1 MVDIKDVP
9 RDRALPWLSVA
20 ADPLQMQ
27 ARLQPHFGD
36 EVKILQVKLER
47 FTYKPGRNARFS
59 YRIKLRDRARDRK
72 AKHVVHG
79 RMETPGDSAALYRKM
94 SRRTWVTPAYGPA
107 LLHLEDLGIVL
118 WGFPNDPKLE
128 GVERVAQPHE
138 FLAVAATVPSLARFA
153 GGSCDSQVVKY
164 VPGKRLV
171 MKHALTNP
179 DGDATIVYTK
189 TYGHDRGG
197 AIFAVMRSLWESA
210 QADPHAFTAP
220 EPLAYVAAAHTLL
233 LGGLPGTAAIGTL
246 QNGALA
252 HGMMQAGSGV
262 AGIHTSGVG
271 GLEPWTEAHE
281 FENFLGVTAMLQRYD
296 ADLAPAVERL
306 RRHAQ
311 EAMASVEALPPVPIH
326 GAFRFTQLLTYRERL
341 ALVDFDG
348 FREGHPMC
356 DVGSFAAHLYYLMA
370 KDELDAADAER
381 AVHDFLEAYRHRAP
395 WGTPEA
401 ALRWYTAV
409 ILVAK
414 HAQKC
419 VKRLKDDGD
428 SKIRHMLEL
437 ADELLTGQRP
447 LR

>member
-9 RDRALPWLSVA
+9 RDRALPWLPVA
-20 ADPLQMQ
+20 TDPAQMQ

-36 EVKILQVKLER
+36 AQILQVKVER

-59 YRIKLRDRARDRK
+59 YRIKLRDRGRNLK
-72 AKHVVHG
+72 AKHVLHG
-79 RMETPGDSAALYRKM
+79 RMETPGESASLYRKM
-94 SRRTWVTPAYGPA
+94 SRRSWVTPRFGPP

-128 GVERVAQPHE
+128 GIERVAQPTV
-138 FLAVAATVPSLARFA
+138 FLALASEIPALAAYAS
-153 GGSCDSQVVKY
+153 GSCDSQVVKY

-171 MKHALTNP
+171 MKHKLERA
-179 DGDATIVYTK
+179 DGETAIVFTK
-189 TYGHDRGG
+189 TYSHDRGG
-197 AIFAVMRSLWESA
+197 AIFGVMRSLWERA
-210 QADPHAFTAP
+210 QSDPVSLTAP
-220 EPLAYVAAAHTLL
+220 EPLAYLESVRTLL
-233 LGGLPGTAAIGTL
+233 LRGLPGTAAIATL

-262 AGIHTSGVG
+262 AGIHCSGVT
-271 GLEPWTEAHE
+271 GLEPWTAAHE
-281 FENFLGVTAMLQRYD
+281 FENFLGVTDMLQRYD
-296 ADLAPAVERL
+296 PDLAPAVERL
-306 RRHAQ
+306 RQHAQ
-311 EAMASVEALPPVPIH
+311 QAMASIESLSPVPIH
-326 GAFRFTQLLTYRERL
+326 GAFRFTQLLTYRDRL

-370 KDELDAADAER
+370 KEELVAADAER
-381 AVHDFLEAYRHRAP
+381 AVHDFLESYRNRAP
-395 WGTPEA
+395 WGTPDA

-419 VKRLKDDGD
+419 VKRLKEDGD
-428 SKIRHMLEL
+428 HKIRHMLEV
-437 ADELLTGQRP
+437 ADELLTGRRP